1 MAQQSRTQMMPDP
14 AAPRGPGGLART
26 RRSDALF
33 DAMERYVRLY
43 FRHTLA
49 VIFVWFGALKI
60 VGESPIAE
68 LVSRTLPFLPP
79 NLALVGLGWLEVVIG
94 VCFLFRRTVRIALV
108 LLLLQL
114 PGTFA
119 SAFIAP
125 ELCFNGN
132 LFLLT
137 LEGEFVVKNLL
148 IVGAALLIG
157 GSLRPTERPVAS
169 PEIRK

>member
-1 MAQQSRTQMMPDP
+1 
-14 AAPRGPGGLART
+14 
-26 RRSDALF
+26 
-33 DAMERYVRLY
+33 MERHVRRY
-43 FRHTLA
+43 FRQALA
-49 VIFVWFGALKI
+49 VIFLWFGALKV

-68 LVSRTLPFLPP
+68 LVSRTLPFLPRQA
-79 NLALVGLGWLEVVIG
+79 ALVGLGWLEIAIG

-119 SAFIAP
+119 SAFMAP

-132 LFLLT
+132 PFLLT

-148 IVGAALLIG
+148 IVGAALLLG
-157 GSLRPTERPVAS
+157 GSLHPTNRPVSS

>member
-1 MAQQSRTQMMPDP
+1 MDERLRAQVRPDP
-14 AAPRGPGGLART
+14 AAPRPPGARPEM

-43 FRHTLA
+43 FRYALA
-49 VIFVWFGALKI
+49 VIFVWFGALKL

-79 NLALVGLGWLEVVIG
+79 DVALVGLGGLEVIIG

-119 SAFIAP
+119 SAFVAP

-132 LFLLT
+132 PFLLT
-137 LEGEFVVKNLL
+137 LEGEFVLKNLL

>member
-1 MAQQSRTQMMPDP
+1 MPPKTRAKMLPDP
-14 AAPRGPGGLART
+14 AVPRAPDAPPQG
-26 RRSDALF
+26 RRSDAVF

-43 FRHTLA
+43 FRYALA

-79 NLALVGLGWLEVVIG
+79 QVALVGLGWLEVVIG
-94 VCFLFRRTVRIALV
+94 VCFLFRRTVRIALG

-119 SAFIAP
+119 SAVVAP
-125 ELCFNGN
+125 ELCFDGN
-132 LFLLT
+132 PFLLT

-148 IVGAALLIG
+148 IVGAALLLG